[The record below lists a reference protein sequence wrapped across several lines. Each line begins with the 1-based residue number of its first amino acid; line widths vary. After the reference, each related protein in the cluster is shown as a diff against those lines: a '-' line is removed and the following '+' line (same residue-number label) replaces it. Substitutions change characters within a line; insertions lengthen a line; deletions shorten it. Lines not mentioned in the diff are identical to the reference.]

1 MATDFFEQQD
11 SARGK
16 TVQLVVFFVL
26 GILVLIALVYGLLL
40 VFGQYGA
47 GQPVSW
53 WQPEL
58 LLVVAAGV
66 GILVGGASAF
76 KVNQLASGG
85 RAVALMM
92 DAVEIPG
99 TTTNPRQKRLLHVV
113 EEMAIAAGVPV
124 PPVYVLNEPG
134 INAFAAGYL
143 PGDAVV
149 AVSQGCLEYLTRD
162 ELQGV
167 VAHEF
172 SHILNGDMRLNI
184 RLIGLISGIMVLSIM
199 GRLMMFSGGRRSARS
214 GGGDSRGGNMMLALG
229 LFALGLVGAFFG
241 RLIQAAVSR
250 QREYLADASAV
261 QFTRNPEGIGGALK
275 KIGGLKEGSR
285 ITKRIGVLTA

>member
-11 SARGK
+11 SARGR
-16 TVQLVVFFVL
+16 TVQLVVYFVL

-66 GILVGGASAF
+66 GILVGGASAL

-99 TTTNPRQKRLLHVV
+99 TTTDPRQKRLLH
-113 EEMAIAAGVPV
+113 
-124 PPVYVLNEPG
+124 
-134 INAFAAGYL
+134 AF
-143 PGDAVV
+143 
-149 AVSQGCLEYLTRD
+149 S
-162 ELQGV
+162 
-167 VAHEF
+167 
-172 SHILNGDMRLNI
+172 SW
-184 RLIGLISGIMVLSIM
+184 
-199 GRLMMFSGGRRSARS
+199 
-214 GGGDSRGGNMMLALG
+214 
-229 LFALGLVGAFFG
+229 
-241 RLIQAAVSR
+241 
-250 QREYLADASAV
+250 
-261 QFTRNPEGIGGALK
+261 
-275 KIGGLKEGSR
+275 
-285 ITKRIGVLTA
+285 